1 MTIKEKVAELLL
13 RHRGEYI
20 SGEEM
25 ARHLGVSRAA
35 VWKAVKQLES
45 EGMCIQAATNR
56 GYALSDAADILSPA
70 CISGYL
76 RHPEVFAIQV
86 EKTLDSTNRL
96 ARDLAQRGGREGTVV
111 VAGEQTAGR
120 GRLGRSFFSPGGTGV
135 YFSLV
140 LRPSPETEASLLTT
154 AAAVAVA
161 QAAEEVAKRPAEIK
175 WVNDIYMDGKKICGI
190 LTEGTYSIEEGRM
203 ESAVLGIG
211 VNVSPPAEG
220 FPEELR
226 KKAGTILEKPGNNAR
241 SRLIARI
248 LEIFWQYYENL
259 DAGTFYSEYRRRSL
273 LLGKRVEILG
283 KGRREP
289 AEVLDIG
296 RDFSLILQKANGEI
310 ERLRAGEVEICYGKK

>member
-13 RHRGEYI
+13 QHRGEYI

-140 LRPSPETEASLLTT
+140 LRPSP
-154 AAAVAVA
+154 
-161 QAAEEVAKRPAEIK
+161 
-175 WVNDIYMDGKKICGI
+175 D
-190 LTEGTYSIEEGRM
+190 TEGKTP
-203 ESAVLGIG
+203 
-211 VNVSPPAEG
+211 PPA
-220 FPEELR
+220 PESSRNSIYSR
-226 KKAGTILEKPGNNAR
+226 KKPEHPVF
-241 SRLIARI
+241 S
-248 LEIFWQYYENL
+248 
-259 DAGTFYSEYRRRSL
+259 YRDPSGYAL
-273 LLGKRVEILG
+273 
-283 KGRREP
+283 
-289 AEVLDIG
+289 AD
-296 RDFSLILQKANGEI
+296 D
-310 ERLRAGEVEICYGKK
+310 